1 VFKPVVANLSETE
14 AAYLAGIIDG
24 EGTILVYPR
33 PPSIRLSVR
42 VVVVNTDE
50 ALMDWLETLG
60 GNRNWKTSRPTN
72 YSANPKPCW
81 SWVVNGMNA
90 VAILKQVLPYM
101 IIKKNKA
108 QRAIDSQ
115 PTLS

>member
-1 VFKPVVANLSETE
+1 MKPAVADMSPTE

-33 PPSIRLSVR
+33 PPSSRLSVR

-50 ALMDWLETLG
+50 PLMDWLETLG
-60 GNRNWKTSRPTN
+60 GNRNWKTTRPTN
-72 YSANPKPCW
+72 YSDHPKPCW

-101 IIKKNKA
+101 IIKKAKA
-108 QRAIDSQ
+108 EYAISTQ
-115 PTLS
+115 PM